1 MTAREMYDELMERCE
16 KLFDNHFQYLRKE
29 DYKFFEPLQRNG
41 YHPDYVHIWGGV
53 EISFDIDKQ
62 VLYKEW
68 FYKVNLKWYEPSDK
82 DQLIYDCV
90 SAWLDNREKELAERE
105 ETPSVE
111 ELMPKLLECAQNAV
125 KGTNYTAEIQ
135 HGKRQC
141 DTNTSGYNAIV
152 ILYKGHYDRL
162 FRLFRNRFGE
172 YKMMTAAPLCGE
184 CTWSVSLDN
193 MFSELEN
200 EIKEKCR

>member
-1 MTAREMYDELMERCE
+1 MNNRYA
-16 KLFDNHFQYLRKE
+16 KNKAKLRKGE
-29 DYKFFEPLQRNG
+29 YQRGNNTFEYR
-41 YHPDYVHIWGGV
+41 WT
-53 EISFDIDKQ
+53 DK
-62 VLYKEW
+62 
-68 FYKVNLKWYEPSDK
+68 
-82 DQLIYDCV
+82 
-90 SAWLDNREKELAERE
+90 
-105 ETPSVE
+105 
-111 ELMPKLLECAQNAV
+111 
-125 KGTNYTAEIQ
+125 

-152 ILYKGHYDRL
+152 ILYKGQYDRL

-184 CTWSVSLDN
+184 CTWKVTLDN